1 VYDNPPRIKP
11 IITDAIDSDKLK
23 ASSIKENASA
33 ATKTPLP
40 KAIIIAITCF
50 GRLKIEAIIEPI
62 SKGILAIKPHNKGS
76 NKTKGADIL
85 IKPPLPAHSLLY
97 RA

>member
-1 VYDNPPRIKP
+1 VYDNPPRTKP
-11 IITDAIDSDKLK
+11 MITDAIDSDRLK

-33 ATKTPLP
+33 AIKTPLP

-50 GRLKIEAIIEPI
+50 GRLATEAIIEPT

-76 NKTKGADIL
+76 NKARGAGIL
-85 IKPPLPAHSLLY
+85 RSLH
-97 RA
+97 